1 MTLAIN
7 VWIRT
12 DLWDRE
18 GEIPPRY
25 TTQNK
30 FYAYVLSS
38 EKVMVVELRQ
48 A

>member
-30 FYAYVLSS
+30 FYTKLQSNDN
-38 EKVMVVELRQ
+38 
-48 A
+48 